1 MLRLWGH
8 CSLLWVDILYLKGHP
23 SHIQFCDHLGEKII
37 YFQDLSGA
45 LGDYHLLGNRMI
57 SNSNSLL
64 SRACEPA
71 RNGSSN
77 QNVLKSE
84 RYFPIYLVQIAKIA
98 IALIHKAPKTQSK
111 ITSMSICRETRIKH
125 TLKPPIRSHAEAKY
139 IHLLHRCQAT

>member
-1 MLRLWGH
+1 MTLHNAKDSKFQCCGSGDIAH
-8 CSLLWVDILYLKGHP
+8 CSGLISSNYLKGHP

-98 IALIHKAPKTQSK
+98 IALIPQSTQD
-111 ITSMSICRETRIKH
+111 
-125 TLKPPIRSHAEAKY
+125 PV
-139 IHLLHRCQAT
+139 